1 MLTIDKFSVE
11 KLFTDFSHIK
21 VLVIGDIMI
30 DSYIWGKVD
39 RISPEAPVPVVSVT
53 KRENRLGGAAN
64 VALNLQSLGATP
76 LLCSISGNDHKG
88 DEFNQLLQKNNI
100 SIAGMIRSENRI
112 TTTKFRIIG
121 NNYQMLRVDEEVAH
135 ALNQEETRDFYN
147 HIERIIMAEKP
158 GAILFE
164 DYDKGV
170 INVALIT
177 WIVELADRLKIPV
190 VVDPKKKN
198 FSFYKNV
205 TLFKP
210 NYKELCEGLK
220 IDNIHRQPEE
230 LLKICSGFQHH
241 QNIKNMMVTLSELGV
256 FVSSHN
262 KTGIAEGALIPVRV
276 RNVSDVSGAGDTAI
290 SVAALCTALNV
301 PLYDTAFIANIA
313 GGLVCEEIGVAPI
326 NKDRLIKE
334 LQSLL

>member
-11 KLFTDFSHIK
+11 KLFTDFSNLK

-30 DSYIWGKVD
+30 DSYIWGKVE

-64 VALNLQSLGATP
+64 VALNIQSLGATP
-76 LLCSISGNDHKG
+76 LLCSISGDDQKG
-88 DEFNQLLQKNNI
+88 AEFGQLLQQNNI
-100 SIAGMIRSENRI
+100 STAGLLRSEKRI

-121 NNYQMLRVDEEVAH
+121 NNYQMLRVDEEIINP
-135 ALNQEETRDFYN
+135 LDQEETRGFFN
-147 HIERIIMAEKP
+147 HIERIVNTEKP
-158 GAILFE
+158 SVILFE

-170 INVALIT
+170 INLALIT
-177 WIVELADRLKIPV
+177 WVVELAERLKIPV
-190 VVDPKKKN
+190 VVDPKRKN

-220 IDNIHRQPEE
+220 IENIQRQPDE
-230 LLKICSGFQHH
+230 LLKICSGFQRH
-241 QNIKNMMVTLSELGV
+241 QNILKMMLTLSESGV
-256 FVSSHN
+256 FISSHN
-262 KTGIAEGALIPVRV
+262 KTGIAEGAIIPSRV
-276 RNVSDVSGAGDTAI
+276 RNVSDVSGAGDTVI
-290 SVAALCTALNV
+290 SVSALCTALDL
-301 PLYDTAFIANIA
+301 PLYDTAFISNIA
-313 GGLVCEEIGVAPI
+313 GGLVCEETGVVPV
-326 NKDRLIKE
+326 NKEKFLKE